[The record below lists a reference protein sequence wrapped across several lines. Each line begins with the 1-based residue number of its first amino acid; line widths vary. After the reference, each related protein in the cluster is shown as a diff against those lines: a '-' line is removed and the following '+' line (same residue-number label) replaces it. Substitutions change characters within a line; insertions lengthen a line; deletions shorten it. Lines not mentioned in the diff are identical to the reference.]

1 MKKIIVSIVA
11 ITLAFTL
18 GACDS
23 QTNEEGVVQ
32 PNQEQGSGSI
42 NVFEVELPDGRTV
55 LCVSERVSERRGG
68 SGGLSCDWDNAN

>member
-11 ITLAFTL
+11 VTLAFTL
-18 GACDS
+18 GACGS
-23 QTNEEGVVQ
+23 QVNEEGVVQ
-32 PNQEQGSGSI
+32 PKQEQSGGSSI

-55 LCVSERVSERRGG
+55 QCVSEKRGY